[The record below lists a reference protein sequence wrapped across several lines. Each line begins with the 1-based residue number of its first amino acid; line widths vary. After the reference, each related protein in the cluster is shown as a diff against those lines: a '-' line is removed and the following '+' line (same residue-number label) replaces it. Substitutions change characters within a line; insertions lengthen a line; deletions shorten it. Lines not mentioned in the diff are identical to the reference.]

1 MLYLHHGDAI
11 VMMKKKTLKALTIRK
26 LPEEVADAVRG
37 RAEEN
42 QSSFSKAL
50 VALLQ
55 EHLSEGKVKVKKK
68 RDLAWI
74 TGTLSDQDAA
84 AFDQSLKEQ
93 RRIDPEMWK

>member
-1 MLYLHHGDAI
+1 
-11 VMMKKKTLKALTIRK
+11 MMKKKTIKALTIRK

-50 VALLQ
+50 VSLLQ
-55 EHLSEGKVKVKKK
+55 EHLSEGKIAVRKK
-68 RDLAWI
+68 RDLSWI
-74 TGTLSDQDAA
+74 AGTMSEEDAT
-84 AFDQSLKEQ
+84 AFDQALREQ